1 MRVLVRFSKM
11 DMARYISH
19 LDLLRLMQRVLRRAA
34 VPLSYTQGFHPHP
47 KMAFASALGVGIE
60 SRSEYM
66 DLLLSQNVDMKQT
79 MDDINRVLPAHIRVL
94 GIAEINPSAKGLMG
108 MVTAAAYLLFIPMD
122 EKGLRKRCREII
134 NAGTWPVT
142 IVKKGKEQDADI
154 RAGLHR
160 LTVKDG
166 AIDLLVDAGSRR
178 NLNAVWFVDALW
190 PKEERKQGETARIIR
205 TDLYKG
211 NAEDWT
217 SLWDMEA

>member
-1 MRVLVRFSKM
+1 MRVLVRFSET

-19 LDLLRLMQRVLRRAA
+19 LDLLRLMQRVLRRAG

-66 DLLLSQNVDMKQT
+66 DLSLARDVDTKAT

-94 GIAEINPSAKGLMG
+94 GIKEINPSVKGLMG
-108 MVTAAAYLLFIPMD
+108 MVTAASYQLHIPVG
-122 EKGLRKRCREII
+122 EAELAERCRKIVEADTYIRII
-134 NAGTWPVT
+134 R
-142 IVKKGKEQDADI
+142 KKGQERDVDI

-160 LTVKDG
+160 LSVRDG
-166 AIDLLVDAGSRR
+166 VVDLLADAGSRR

-190 PKEERKQGETARIIR
+190 PEAERKRGETARIIR
-205 TDLYKG
+205 TDLYEG
-211 NAEDWT
+211 NAGDWT
-217 SLWDMEA
+217 SLWEMEA